1 MVTSHMTVL
10 QDLPEHRDDIAS
22 FRNRMRGAKQA
33 SETGMAGVLAGI
45 TVVDLSRL
53 IAGPYSAMVLADLGA
68 RVIKVEALTG
78 EEGRHLGPPF
88 YGDSSVTYMSC
99 NRGKESLALDVR
111 KPVGRAIL
119 DRLIARSQ
127 VVVHNF
133 RPDFAEKY
141 ALTYDAVRAIHP
153 EIVYATVTAFGE
165 CGEYRLRPA
174 VDSVVQ
180 GMAGGFYASG
190 DEGDDPIRMG
200 LPLVDVACG
209 MCGAFG
215 ILAAVMHWRQT
226 GRGQAVETALID
238 TMFNF
243 MAAKVAEHAVEHRE
257 PARAVNL
264 PIAAP
269 SRHFRA
275 GDGQWFSVSVI
286 SDGAFARFCD
296 TIGRPE
302 WTTDPRYATNAGRVA
317 HRPEMAAELAAIFA
331 RQPAAHWVAA
341 FSDADIPSGP
351 VNTVSQAMADPHLA
365 ARFVAHPELPGLPLI
380 PFPAHLSQGMLSPDR
395 MAPPPRAGQ
404 HSAALLHEL
413 GCDAAEVQRLVR
425 DGVVRLADPPP

>member
-1 MVTSHMTVL
+1 
-10 QDLPEHRDDIAS
+10 
-22 FRNRMRGAKQA
+22 
-33 SETGMAGVLAGI
+33 MAGVLDGI

-53 IAGPYSAMVLADLGA
+53 IAGPYAAMALADLGA
-68 RVIKVEALTG
+68 RVIKVEALAG
-78 EEGRHLGPPF
+78 EDGRHLGPPF

-99 NRGKESLALDVR
+99 NRGKESLAIDVR
-111 KPVGRAIL
+111 KPAGRAIL

-127 VVVHNF
+127 VVLHNF

-141 ALTYDAVRAIHP
+141 ALTYDAVRASHP
-153 EIVYATVTAFGE
+153 EIVYAAVTAFGE
-165 CGEYRLRPA
+165 RGEYRLRPA

-226 GRGQAVETALID
+226 GRGQAVETVLID
-238 TMFNF
+238 TMFNL
-243 MAAKVAEHAVEHRE
+243 MAAKVAEHAVEQRE

-275 GDGQWFSVSVI
+275 GDGRWFSVSVI
-286 SDGAFARFCD
+286 SDGAFRRFCEAID
-296 TIGRPE
+296 RPA
-302 WTTDPRYATNAGRVA
+302 WVDDPRYATNANRVA
-317 HRPEMAAELAAIFA
+317 HRPEMAAELFAIFA
-331 RQPAAHWVAA
+331 TRAAAHWVDAFAA
-341 FSDADIPSGP
+341 ADIPSGP
-351 VNTVSQAMADPHLA
+351 VNTVSEAMADPILA
-365 ARFVAHPELPGLPLI
+365 ARFVAHPALPGLPLI
-380 PFPAHLSQGMLSPDR
+380 PFPAHLGEGMLRPDA
-395 MAPPPRAGQ
+395 MAPPPRAGE
-404 HSAALLHEL
+404 HSAALLREL
-413 GCDAAEVQRLVR
+413 GCDDAEVARLVGER
-425 DGVVRLADPPP
+425 VVRLADPPAPRTSS

>member
-1 MVTSHMTVL
+1 
-10 QDLPEHRDDIAS
+10 
-22 FRNRMRGAKQA
+22 
-33 SETGMAGVLAGI
+33 MAGILEGT

-53 IAGPYSAMVLADLGA
+53 IAGPFSAMALADLGA
-68 RVIKVEALTG
+68 RVIKVEALAG
-78 EEGRHLGPPF
+78 EDGRHLGPPF
-88 YGDSSVTYMSC
+88 YGGSSATFMAC
-99 NRGKESLALDVR
+99 NRGKESLALDLR
-111 KPVGRAIL
+111 RPAGRAIL
-119 DRLIARSQ
+119 DRLIRRAQ

-141 ALTYDAVRAIHP
+141 ALTYDDVRALQP
-153 EIVYATVTAFGE
+153 EVIYAAVTAFGGR
-165 CGEYRLRPA
+165 GEYRLRPA

-190 DEGDDPIRMG
+190 EQGDDPIRMG

-209 MCGAFG
+209 MSGAFG

-226 GRGQAVETALID
+226 GRGQQVETVLID
-238 TMFNF
+238 TMFNL
-243 MAAKVAEHAVEHRE
+243 MAAKVAEHAIEQRE
-257 PARAVNL
+257 PARAINL

-286 SDGAFARFCD
+286 SDGAFARFCEV
-296 TIGRPE
+296 IGRPE
-302 WTTDPRYATNAGRVA
+302 WVTDPRYATNAGRVA
-317 HRPEMAAELAAIFA
+317 HRPEMAAALGAIFA
-331 RQPAAHWVAA
+331 AQPAAHWVDA

-365 ARFVAHPELPGLPLI
+365 ARLVFHPALPGLPVI
-380 PFPAHLSQGMLSPDR
+380 PFPAHLDEGMLGPDR
-395 MAPPPRAGQ
+395 MAPPPRTGQ

-413 GCDAAEVQRLVR
+413 GCDASDVQRLVR
-425 DGVVRLADPPP
+425 DGIVRLADTPA

>member
-1 MVTSHMTVL
+1 
-10 QDLPEHRDDIAS
+10 
-22 FRNRMRGAKQA
+22 
-33 SETGMAGVLAGI
+33 MAGVLEGI

-53 IAGPYSAMVLADLGA
+53 VAGPYSTMALADLGA
-68 RVIKVEALTG
+68 RVIKVEALAG
-78 EEGRHLGPPF
+78 EDGRYLGPPF
-88 YGDSSVTYMSC
+88 YGESSVTFMSC
-99 NRGKESLALDVR
+99 NRGKESLALDLR
-111 KPVGRAIL
+111 KPAGRDIL
-119 DRLIARSQ
+119 NRLIKRSQ

-141 ALTYDAVRAIHP
+141 ALTYDDVRALQP
-153 EIVYATVTAFGE
+153 EVIYAAVTAFGE
-165 CGEYRLRPA
+165 QGAYRLRPA

-190 DEGDDPIRMG
+190 NEGDDPIRMG
-200 LPLVDVACG
+200 IPLVDVACG

-226 GRGQAVETALID
+226 GCGQQVETVLVD
-238 TMFNF
+238 TMFNL
-243 MAAKVAEHAVEHRE
+243 MAAKVAEQAVEQRE

-296 TIGRPE
+296 AIGRRE
-302 WTTDPRYATNAGRVA
+302 WVTDPRYASNAGRVA
-317 HRPEMAAELAAIFA
+317 HRPEMAAELGAIFPT
-331 RQPAAHWVAA
+331 QPAAHWLSA
-341 FSDADIPSGP
+341 FAEADIPSGP

-380 PFPAHLSQGMLSPDR
+380 PFPAHLGQGMLSPEQ

-425 DGVVRLADPPP
+425 ERVVRLAEPTP

>member
-1 MVTSHMTVL
+1 
-10 QDLPEHRDDIAS
+10 
-22 FRNRMRGAKQA
+22 
-33 SETGMAGVLAGI
+33 MAGVLEGI

-53 IAGPYSAMVLADLGA
+53 VAGPYSTMALADLGA
-68 RVIKVEALTG
+68 RVIKVEALAG

-88 YGDSSVTYMSC
+88 YDASSVTFMSC
-99 NRGKESLALDVR
+99 NRGKESLALDLR
-111 KPVGRAIL
+111 KPAGRDIL
-119 DRLIARSQ
+119 DRLIRRSQ

-141 ALTYDAVRAIHP
+141 ALTYDDVRALQP
-153 EIVYATVTAFGE
+153 EVIYAAVTAFGE
-165 CGEYRLRPA
+165 QGAYRLRPA

-200 LPLVDVACG
+200 IPLVDVACG

-215 ILAAVMHWRQT
+215 ILAALLHWRQT
-226 GRGQAVETALID
+226 GRGQQVETVLVD
-238 TMFNF
+238 TMFNL
-243 MAAKVAEHAVEHRE
+243 MAAKVAEQAVEQRE

-296 TIGRPE
+296 AIGRRD
-302 WTTDPRYATNAGRVA
+302 WVSDPRYASNAGRVA
-317 HRPEMAAELAAIFA
+317 HRPVMAAELAVIFA
-331 RQPAAHWVAA
+331 TQPAAHWLSA
-341 FSDADIPSGP
+341 FADADIPSGP

-365 ARFVAHPELPGLPLI
+365 ARFAVHPALPGLPLI
-380 PFPAHLSQGMLSPDR
+380 PFPAHLGQGMLSPDR

-425 DGVVRLADPPP
+425 ERVVRQAEPMP